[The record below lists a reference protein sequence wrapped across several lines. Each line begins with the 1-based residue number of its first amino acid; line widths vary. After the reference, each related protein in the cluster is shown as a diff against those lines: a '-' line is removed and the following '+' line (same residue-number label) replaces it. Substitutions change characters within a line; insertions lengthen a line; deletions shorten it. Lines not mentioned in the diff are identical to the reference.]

1 MKYLVKVLIKS
12 KLKYKRVQEV
22 VLDRRILEKRSEVLG
37 KVYETNSCGKCTVI
51 EYNRKTDV
59 LVKFHEYEHVV
70 RCRIGN
76 LERGGVFNPMF
87 PSFYGKGYIGV
98 GKYSSKDKAA
108 FTLWHGILQ
117 RVYDEKTLEKHPS
130 YKGVTI
136 QEDWLNFQN
145 FAAWCYI
152 QPFFDSKDFKGKV
165 YQLDKDIL
173 VKGNKTYSPETCCFV
188 PQEVNTLLT
197 LRSKHR
203 GKYPLGVCFN
213 IGCRKFTANISCYGE
228 RITLGVYNTP
238 EEAFL
243 IYKEAKEK
251 YIKDVANKWKGKIA
265 SKAYEALMQWEI
277 SIDD

>member
-1 MKYLVKVLIKS
+1 M
-12 KLKYKRVQEV
+12 
-22 VLDRRILEKRSEVLG
+22 LDRRILEKRSEVLG

-98 GKYSSKDKAA
+98 GKYSSKDIEALK
-108 FTLWHGILQ
+108 LWQGILQ
-117 RVYDEKTLEKHPS
+117 RIYDEKTIEKNPA

-136 QEDWLNFQN
+136 QEEWLNFQN
-145 FAAWCYI
+145 FAEWCYN
-152 QPFFDSKDFKGKV
+152 KDFFRAKDSKGKV

-173 VKGNKTYSPETCCFV
+173 MKGNKTYSSETCCFV

-197 LRSKHR
+197 LRRNHR
-203 GKYPLGVCFN
+203 GKYPLGVSFN
-213 IGCRKFTANISCYGE
+213 NNCKKFTANISCYGE
-228 RITLGVYNTP
+228 QRRLGVHKTP
-238 EEAFL
+238 EDAFRV
-243 IYKEAKEK
+243 YKQAKES
-251 YIKDVANKWKGKIA
+251 YIKEVAEKWKGKIDD
-265 SKAYEALMQWEI
+265 KTYQALMKWEVN
-277 SIDD
+277 IDD